1 MSKRRFSAV
10 DLFCGVGGFS
20 LGVEA
25 AGFGIVL
32 AVDSDPVN
40 SRAYAVDFPDTAVL
54 TADVRDLTGG
64 EMLASIGATKGGLD
78 LVIAGP
84 PCQGF
89 SVIGKKNATDA
100 RNELILE
107 VARLV
112 RELQP
117 AYFVVENV
125 PGILSARAACYRKR
139 FMSAV
144 AEGGYSVV
152 LPIATLDASNYG
164 VPQRRRRTFIL
175 GYRRGLPAPA
185 YPSVLRSVGQPC
197 VWDALADLAC
207 IEENLGALSADT
219 YTGPLGQPS
228 PYARKLRLRAPS
240 RGTSLIRGGAR
251 ELSGCAAACHTPE
264 VAERFRRTVP
274 GTTEAISRFPRLQKT
289 GLSPTLRAGTGP
301 SAGSFTAPRPIHPTL
316 PRCITVREGARLQS
330 FPDWFWFDPT
340 KWHGFRQVGN
350 AVPPSLARAVGAA
363 IVTALE
369 SL

>member
-1 MSKRRFSAV
+1 M

-40 SRAYAVDFPDTAVL
+40 SRAYAVNFPDTAVL

-175 GYRRGLPAPA
+175 GYRRNLRAPE
-185 YPSVLRSVGQPC
+185 YPSVLRNGRLC

-207 IEENLGALSADT
+207 IDENLEALHGDT
-219 YTGPLGQPS
+219 YTGTLGKPS
-228 PYARKLRLRAPS
+228 SYARKLRLRAS
-240 RGTSLIRGGAR
+240 DRGAALFHGRTRKLN
-251 ELSGCAAACHTPE
+251 GCATASHTPE
-264 VAERFRRTVP
+264 VVERFRRTEP
-274 GTTEAISRFPRLQKT
+274 GTTEPISRFPRLQKA

-301 SAGSFTAPRPIHPTL
+301 SAGSFTAPRPIHPTR
-316 PRCITVREGARLQS
+316 PRCVTVREGARLQS

-350 AVPPSLARAVGAA
+350 AVPPLLARAVASA
-363 IVTALE
+363 IMVALE
-369 SL
+369 PR